1 PSARPTENKATQPCK
16 KSFIASPPCL
26 PSWGREDKGYSGD
39 DVDPEEVLAVLQ
51 ESITLPLEIPSGEE
65 VEDIIWSSRI
75 RLATVVPGKE
85 GHPDT
90 ITVTNSRY
98 QGRVSFLG
106 PSYSLHISNVTWE
119 DSGSYEAQVNLR
131 TSQISTTQRY
141 NLRVYRRL
149 SEPQITV
156 NFEISGEGPC
166 NMSLTCSVEKAGLDV
181 TYSWISRE
189 DGADTAREGSVFS
202 TSWRPRDNALSY
214 TCRAGNP
221 VSNVSSRLIPAGPF
235 CADPGYPLE
244 KTSTSFCLLAKG
256 LLLLLLLV
264 ILAVGLWYIRVQTR
278 CKTPRMKT
286 LRRNRMKLR
295 KKGKPDPSWA

>member
-1 PSARPTENKATQPCK
+1 CRWYKTCILRTVSIKEAEDTRP
-16 KSFIASPPCL
+16 
-26 PSWGREDKGYSGD
+26 DKGYSGD

-119 DSGSYEAQVNLR
+119 DSGSYKAQVNLR
-131 TSQISTTQRY
+131 TSQISTTQHY

-156 NFEISGEGPC
+156 NFEISAEGPC

-202 TSWRPRDNALSY
+202 TSWRPGDNALSY

-244 KTSTSFCLLAKG
+244 KASTSFCLLAKG

-264 ILAVGLWYIRVQTR
+264 ILAVGLWYIQVQTR
-278 CKTPRMKT
+278 CKTSRMKT
-286 LRRNRMKLR
+286 FRRNRMKLR